1 MLNLIW
7 LTQLIDLCAHPEI
20 PYLSFDAWKP
30 FLEKLVFKLKFKV
43 FNFSWDVILT
53 TWVYWVNESKIPH
66 ILHILMIQ
74 FTQLGAVQRKFCK
87 TYIWLHLFCKNF
99 KISWGKFLILPTKSY
114 LYFWWHF
121 DPSKTFPRMGQNQKL
136 FR

>member
-1 MLNLIW
+1 MLNLLW
-7 LTQLIDLCAHPEI
+7 CTKLIDLFAGTELM
-20 PYLSFDAWKP
+20 PYLSYDAWKP
-30 FLEKLVFKLKFKV
+30 FLEKLVFEIFSS
-43 FNFSWDVILT
+43 SWDVTLT
-53 TWVYWVNESKIPH
+53 AWVYWVDESKIPH

-74 FTQLGAVQRKFCK
+74 FTLLGAVQRKFCK
-87 TYIWLHLFCKNF
+87 TYTWLYLFCKNF

-121 DPSKTFPRMGQNQKL
+121 APLRTFPRMGQNQKL